1 VSAEQ
6 NPLWT
11 IPPSPELIALLDAAE
26 APVSLLERA
35 KAWKAKNEAR
45 DMLVDM
51 LYDLARE
58 VVRLREELG

>member
-35 KAWKAKNEAR
+35 KSWKAKNEAAQTLT
-45 DMLVDM
+45 DMAH
-51 LYDLARE
+51 DLARE